1 MAENCFQQVSA
12 QDLAPKGSWPGF
24 GLKRP
29 FPLDPRR
36 HFSLPARKPRKSH
49 KLAPKGFGQDLAK
62 NGRFPLIPEGPFSC
76 RPASRESP
84 TSWLQKAPG
93 LRGARKH
100 GFCFGVFCSE
110 TVQKTRKHQ
119 LFDHFSALQ
128 MKVKKKMP
136 QRLCVKMFL
145 CKSVSV

>member
-12 QDLAPKGSWPGF
+12 LDLAPKGSWPGF

-29 FPLDPRR
+29 FPLEPRR
-36 HFSLPARKPRKSH
+36 HFSLSARKPRKSQ

-62 NGRFPLIPEGPFSC
+62 NGRFPLDPRRPFWL
-76 RPASRESP
+76 PARKPRKPCP

-93 LRGARKH
+93 LRGVRKH
-100 GFCFGVFCSE
+100 VFFFGVFCSE
-110 TVQKTRKHQ
+110 TVQKTRKNQ

-128 MKVKKKMP
+128 MKVKKTC
-136 QRLCVKMFL
+136 RN
-145 CKSVSV
+145 VSV